1 MLELSPVASRAY
13 PSEFVLYRAGMT
25 NVVLPMRR
33 ITIAP
38 VRTWRYKRMRP
49 CGELFNGLAALSLY
63 PFWPGYI
70 INMSGYDFRKGQ
82 AFRL

>member
-1 MLELSPVASRAY
+1 
-13 PSEFVLYRAGMT
+13 
-25 NVVLPMRR
+25 MRR

-38 VRTWRYKRMRP
+38 VRTWRYKRMSP

-82 AFRL
+82 RQNLRETPDFARDFPELVPEK